1 MNDILSLTERIKASD
16 RAAFDELYK
25 QHYLSLRSYAR
36 LLLGVEEAD
45 DVVQDVFF
53 NLWIHRDTLDASLS
67 IRSYLLRSVYN
78 SALNLLKRKK
88 YQENYDNSYRQEIEE
103 MGYTYY
109 NPDSNDIIQRL
120 YNQDM
125 RAEIHTAIDA
135 LSPRS
140 KEVFILSYL
149 YDMSSKE
156 ISSKLGISL
165 STVENHIYSAL
176 KLLRK
181 KLSIHKKDLFLLFL
195 FCKITEFF
203 SSF

>member
-1 MNDILSLTERIKASD
+1 MNDILSLTERIKAGD

-25 QHYLSLRSYAR
+25 QHYFSLRSYAR

-53 NLWIHRDTLDASLS
+53 NLWMHRDTLNESLS
-67 IRSYLLRSVYN
+67 IRNYLLRSIYN
-78 SALNLLKRKK
+78 SALNLLKRRK
-88 YQENYDNSYRQEIEE
+88 YQENYDNSYGQEIEE
-103 MGYTYY
+103 MGCSYY
-109 NPDSNDIIQRL
+109 NPDTNDVIQRL

-125 RAEIHTAIDA
+125 RAEIQMAIET
-135 LSPRS
+135 LPPRS
-140 KEVFILSYL
+140 KEVFVLSYL
-149 YDMSSKE
+149 CDMSSKE

-181 KLSIHKKDLFLLFL
+181 KLSIYKNDLLLLSL
-195 FCKITEFF
+195 FYKITEFF